1 MVTYA
6 WVREAHIITDFAG
19 TNLPRLY
26 VGELRTARPITS
38 FARKESALPSQGIR
52 VLANSPREH
61 FEDLLLRTGVL
72 RKRDLTVHRG
82 HNGAD

>member
-26 VGELRTARPITS
+26 VGELQQPG
-38 FARKESALPSQGIR
+38 Q
-52 VLANSPREH
+52 
-61 FEDLLLRTGVL
+61 
-72 RKRDLTVHRG
+72 
-82 HNGAD
+82 